1 MYIFFVFF
9 LFLRKVASTLTASE
23 LEIFVYAATAH
34 AKRVAK
40 QPGGLLG
47 LTPDMAAA
55 IHAYTQ
61 ESMFY
66 KNLNAF
72 LRDRA
77 REKLKPFFPYLK
89 LLLSGLRRLK
99 AEKCTLYVA
108 TLNCLL
114 LVATC

>member
-1 MYIFFVFF
+1 M
-9 LFLRKVASTLTASE
+9 
-23 LEIFVYAATAH
+23 YAATAH